1 MRRTKRREFVMTEA
15 EAQDL
20 KKKAEMVRM
29 SESQLIR
36 LLISG
41 YHPPEAPGKEFFGA
55 MNRLAEQ
62 VNRIEEMTRRERDT
76 EIRNMLFDE
85 SMQLKE
91 MRINLVRKYLTGKDG
106 QDPWR

>member
-20 KKKAEMVRM
+20 KRKAQMVRM
-29 SESQLIR
+29 PESQLIR

-41 YHPPEAPGKEFFGA
+41 YHPPEAPGREFFTA

-62 VNRIEEMTRRERDT
+62 VSRIEELTKEERDT
-76 EIRNMLFDE
+76 EIRNILFDE
-85 SMQLKE
+85 CMELKE
-91 MRINLVRKYLTGKDG
+91 MRINLVREYLTGKDG
-106 QDPWR
+106 QNLWR

>member
-20 KKKAEMVRM
+20 KRKAQMVRM
-29 SESQLIR
+29 PESQLIR

-41 YHPPEAPGKEFFGA
+41 YHPPEAPGREFFSA

-62 VNRIEEMTRRERDT
+62 VSRIEELTKEERDT
-76 EIRNMLFDE
+76 EIRNILFDE
-85 SMQLKE
+85 CMELKE

-106 QDPWR
+106 QNLWR